1 MPLSDEVN
9 AIRNELAAVKT
20 ELLAQDASIK
30 ALQSA
35 VESQKATLDELK
47 TSIGAVDKQDDDRWA
62 LLKTRSSQVAIV
74 VIAALAGGALGDE
87 GRHAISSL
95 VMALLGG

>member
-9 AIRNELAAVKT
+9 AIRNELATIKT
-20 ELLAQDASIK
+20 ELLAQGASIK
-30 ALQSA
+30 SLQAA
-35 VESQKATLDELK
+35 V
-47 TSIGAVDKQDDDRWA
+47 GAVDKQDDDRWA
-62 LLKTRSSQVAIV
+62 LLKTRASQVAIV
-74 VIAALAGGALGDE
+74 IVAALAGGALGDE

>member
-9 AIRNELAAVKT
+9 AIRNELATVKT
-20 ELLAQDASIK
+20 ELLAQGASIK
-30 ALQSA
+30 SLQA
-35 VESQKATLDELK
+35 
-47 TSIGAVDKQDDDRWA
+47 SIGAVDKQDDDRWA
-62 LLKTRSSQVAIV
+62 LLKTRASQVAIV
-74 VIAALAGGALGDE
+74 IVAALAGGALGDE

>member
-35 VESQKATLDELK
+35 LEAQK
-47 TSIGAVDKQDDDRWA
+47 TSIGAIDKQDDDRWA
-62 LLKTRSSQVAIV
+62 LLKTRASQVAIV

>member
-1 MPLSDEVN
+1 MPLSDEVT
-9 AIRNELAAVKT
+9 AIRNELATVKT

-30 ALQSA
+30 TLQAALEAQKSA
-35 VESQKATLDELK
+35 ICA
-47 TSIGAVDKQDDDRWA
+47 IDKQDDDRWA
-62 LLKTRSSQVAIV
+62 LLKTRDSQVAIV

>member
-9 AIRNELAAVKT
+9 AIRNELATIKT
-20 ELLAQDASIK
+20 ELLTQDASIK
-30 ALQSA
+30 ALQA
-35 VESQKATLDELK
+35 
-47 TSIGAVDKQDDDRWA
+47 SIGAVDKQDDDRWA
-62 LLKTRSSQVAIV
+62 LLKTRASQVAIV
-74 VIAALAGGALGDE
+74 IVAALAGGALGDE

>member
-20 ELLAQDASIK
+20 ALLAQDASIK

-35 VESQKATLDELK
+35 LEAQK
-47 TSIGAVDKQDDDRWA
+47 TSIGAIDKQDDDRWA
-62 LLKTRSSQVAIV
+62 LLKTRASQVAIV

>member
-35 VESQKATLDELK
+35 LEAQK
-47 TSIGAVDKQDDDRWA
+47 TSIGAIDKQDDDRWA

>member
-9 AIRNELAAVKT
+9 AIRNELATVKT

-30 ALQSA
+30 ALQ
-35 VESQKATLDELK
+35 ATLDELK

-62 LLKTRSSQVAIV
+62 LLKTRASQVAIV

>member
-1 MPLSDEVN
+1 MPLSDEVS
-9 AIRNELAAVKT
+9 AIRNELATIKT
-20 ELLAQDASIK
+20 ELLTQDASIK
-30 ALQSA
+30 ALQA
-35 VESQKATLDELK
+35 
-47 TSIGAVDKQDDDRWA
+47 SIGAVDKQDDDRWA
-62 LLKTRSSQVAIV
+62 LLKTRASQVAIV